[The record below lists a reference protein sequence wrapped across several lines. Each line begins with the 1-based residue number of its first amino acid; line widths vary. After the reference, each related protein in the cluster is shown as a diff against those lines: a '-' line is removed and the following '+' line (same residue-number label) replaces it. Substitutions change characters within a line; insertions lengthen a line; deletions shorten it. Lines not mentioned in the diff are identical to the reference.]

1 MCCIKHLFELKPEE
15 LPCPE
20 LSREDLMASEQPSSR
35 HENARVGSSDSSW
48 FSSGSIS
55 VQAGQSVLTIL
66 SLLLLSILFFT

>member
-1 MCCIKHLFELKPEE
+1 MKHLFELKPEE

-35 HENARVGSSDSSW
+35 HENARVGSSGSSW

-55 VQAGQSVLTIL
+55 VQSGQSVLAIL